1 MKHLVRNAIFNSG
14 SWSVHVL
21 VAFFTTPYIVYK
33 LSAEVY
39 GIYALLTGLIG
50 FYGLLDLGLGQGVT
64 KFVAQYNTDKNDDG
78 IQRSIN
84 AALMVQVLLGLT
96 ASALILLFNTE
107 ILNILNVA
115 EAHFSAASNSLNVFA
130 LGFFLKMI
138 ATTFDASLQGLQRYD
153 ITGKVDAFINILV
166 NVGIVMLLFWG
177 FGLEMVVNW
186 TVFST
191 VLSFIIL
198 GIILKK
204 QLPFWKFSFRVSAAD
219 FKTLFNFSGYV
230 FISRISSLFTN
241 YIVRFFI
248 SAYLGTTAVTYYVV
262 PMKIVNM
269 VGGFLGS
276 LFRALF
282 PYASELGARGDKER
296 IKKVFIEGSKYFA
309 ALSLPACLIIIVFAR
324 PIMILWM
331 GGPFAEETWLI
342 LAMLASVSS
351 IGALSTV
358 PTHVAIGLGY
368 TKLRSIFSVITVVLY
383 VLLLPLL
390 TDVWQIYGVIASVFF
405 ASTVP
410 GIVFVLY
417 FSEKILDIPLFYYL
431 RRVVGFHL
439 VPITLTVIFLS
450 TGVGGILP
458 ASLFSI
464 TAAVLTAGI
473 YFGGMISLGWLP
485 IASSIWKLIN
495 KNA

>member
-1 MKHLVRNAIFNSG
+1 M
-14 SWSVHVL
+14 
-21 VAFFTTPYIVYK
+21 
-33 LSAEVY
+33 Y

-64 KFVAQYNTDKNDDG
+64 KFVAEYNADKNNDG

-84 AALMVQVLLGLT
+84 AALLVQITLGT
-96 ASALILLFNTE
+96 IASGLILYFNQQ
-107 ILNILNVA
+107 ILNIINVA
-115 EAHFSAASNSLNVFA
+115 DAHFTAASNSLNVFA

-166 NVGIVMLLFWG
+166 NVGIVILLFWG
-177 FGLEMVVNW
+177 FGLEMVVYW
-186 TVFST
+186 TVLST
-191 VLSFIIL
+191 VFSFIIL
-198 GIILKK
+198 GFNLKK
-204 QLPFWKFSFRVSAAD
+204 QLPFWNFSLRVSGED

-262 PMKIVNM
+262 PMKIINM

-309 ALSLPACLIIIVFAR
+309 ALSLPACLIIIAFAR

-331 GGPFAEETWLI
+331 GADFAEETWLI
-342 LAMLASVSS
+342 LALLASVSS

-368 TKLRSIFSVITVVLY
+368 TKLRSIFSVITVILY
-383 VLLLPLL
+383 VLLLPVL
-390 TDVWQIYGVIASVFF
+390 TDAGQIYGVIAAVFF

-410 GIVFVLY
+410 GIVFILY
-417 FSEKILDIPLFYYL
+417 FSEKILGISLFYFL
-431 RRVVGFHL
+431 KRVIGFHL
-439 VPITLTVIFLS
+439 LPIIITVVYVS
-450 TGVGGILP
+450 TGASGMLSGSVLSIL
-458 ASLFSI
+458 
-464 TAAVLTAGI
+464 AAVLTAGL
-473 YFGGMISLGWLP
+473 YFGGMISFGWLP
-485 IASSIWKLIN
+485 IANVIWKLIN